1 MIYLAILIFAAILSV
16 LGPWW
21 IAAPVAFI
29 ACRLKAKSNKQAFWS
44 SSLALFTLWL
54 AYAIYIQLASE
65 VDMVHKMAGV
75 LTSSVDGISPIGNI
89 GLIFGLTAILSLVVG
104 GISGIAGYKL
114 KQI

>member
-16 LGPWW
+16 FGPWW

-44 SSLALFTLWL
+44 SALALFTLWIV
-54 AYAIYIQLASE
+54 YALYIHLASE
-65 VDMVHKMAGV
+65 VNMAYKMAGV
-75 LTSSVDGISPIGNI
+75 LTSSADGISPMGNI
-89 GLIFGLTAILSLVVG
+89 GLIFGVTAILSLLIG
-104 GISGIAGYKL
+104 GISGLAGYKL